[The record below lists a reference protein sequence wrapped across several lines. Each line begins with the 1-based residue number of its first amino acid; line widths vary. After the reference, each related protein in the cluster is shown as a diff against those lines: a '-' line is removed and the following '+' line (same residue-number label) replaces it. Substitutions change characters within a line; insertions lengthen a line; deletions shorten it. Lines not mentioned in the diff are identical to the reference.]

1 MYGSR
6 TVAHRITVLP
16 GDGIG
21 PEVTT
26 AARRVLDASSAPL
39 EWEVAELRA
48 GRPSSA
54 PMLSEEAV
62 ASIGRNRVALKGPT
76 ATPLAGSSRSLNLEL
91 RRRLDLYAQV
101 RPARTLAGAPGP
113 FGEVDLVVIRETTED
128 LYAGVELARGTDAAG
143 RLIELL
149 AAEGLPAIRPDSGL
163 SIKPQSEAAARRI
176 VRFAFDYARS
186 HGRRRVTAVHKATV
200 MRSTDGLF
208 LEIAREVAAEQPD
221 VELDDL
227 AVDTL
232 ALTLVRRP
240 QSLDVL
246 VMGNLYGDIVSDLAA
261 GLVGGLGVAPGANF
275 GPEAAVFEPV
285 HGSAP
290 RHAGRDTANPLAMIL
305 SGVLLLRHLGE
316 AEAAARVEQAVAAV
330 LAAGEAV
337 PADLLLYR
345 EGTPAGTRRVADAV
359 VRRLERL

>member
-1 MYGSR
+1 
-6 TVAHRITVLP
+6 VAHRITVLP

-26 AARRVLDASSAPL
+26 AARRVLDASGAPL
-39 EWEVAELRA
+39 EWEVADLRA
-48 GRPSSA
+48 GPSSA

-76 ATPLAGSSRSLNLEL
+76 ATPLAGRSRSLNLEL
-91 RRRLDLYAQV
+91 RRRLGLYAQV
-101 RPARTLAGAPGP
+101 RPARTLAAPGP

-176 VRFAFDYARS
+176 LCFAFDYARS

-200 MRSTDGLF
+200 MWSTDGLF
-208 LEIAREVAAEQPD
+208 LEVAREVAAEQPD
-221 VELDDL
+221 VELDDI

-261 GLVGGLGVAPGANF
+261 GLIGGLGIAPGANF
-275 GPEAAVFEPV
+275 GREAAVFEPV

-316 AEAAARVEQAVAAV
+316 AEAAARIEEAVAAV

-345 EGTPAGTRRVADAV
+345 GGTPAGTRRVADAV
-359 VRRLERL
+359 ARRLERL

>member
-1 MYGSR
+1 M
-6 TVAHRITVLP
+6 VHRITVLP

-21 PEVTT
+21 PEVT
-26 AARRVLDASSAPL
+26 AAAQRVLDASGVAL

-48 GRPSSA
+48 GTSSA
-54 PMLSEEAV
+54 PRLSEEAV
-62 ASIGRNRVALKGPT
+62 ASIRRNRVALKGPT
-76 ATPLAGSSRSLNLEL
+76 ATPLAGRSRSLNVEL
-91 RRRLDLYAQV
+91 RLQLDLYAQV
-101 RPARTLAGAPGP
+101 RPARTLAKAAGP

-128 LYAGVELARGTDAAG
+128 LYAGVELGRGTDAAG

-176 VRFAFDYARS
+176 VGFAFDYARS
-186 HGRRRVTAVHKATV
+186 HGRQRVTAVHKATV

-208 LEIAREVAAEQPD
+208 LAIARKVAAEQPD
-221 VELDDL
+221 VEFDDL

-232 ALTLVRRP
+232 ALTLVRHP

-246 VMGNLYGDIVSDLAA
+246 VMGNLYGDIISDLAA

-275 GPEAAVFEPV
+275 GPKAAVFEPV

-290 RHAGRDTANPLAMIL
+290 PHAGRDTANPLAMIL
-305 SGVLLLRHLGE
+305 SGALLLRHLGE
-316 AEAAARVEQAVAAV
+316 IEAAVRVEQAVTAV
-330 LAAGEAV
+330 LSAGKAM
-337 PADLLLYR
+337 PADLLLHR
-345 EGTPAGTRRVADAV
+345 EAAPAGTRGVTDAIIHQLK
-359 VRRLERL
+359 RL